1 MQFKK
6 KKRKNNSNHET
17 KRELPGGLL
26 FHDTDTNSRSN
37 ERSK

>member
-6 KKRKNNSNHET
+6 KKRKNNSNRET

-26 FHDTDTNSRSN
+26 FHDTDTKI
-37 ERSK
+37 ERTE